1 MSEASLQAQLRQ
13 PSTQIPGSVQ
23 SLSPESALIVVN
35 SNSCHADGR
44 DSGRRLVVFVWK
56 VCGDRTDHASEPSL
70 PRSFCPEISERDK
83 VMTSSVEHPS
93 SAVYVGS
100 FDPMTLGHLDII
112 RRASRI
118 FEHVTVGIGI
128 NPDKNTLFSS
138 VDRLAMCQA
147 SVSELPNVDVRTF
160 DGLAVEFVRQCG
172 SRILLRG
179 VRTLTDIEAEF
190 TMTLTNRVLDQ
201 EIESVFLMS
210 AERFAHISSSLI
222 KQIAKMAREDVR
234 ARLKDFVPFPVI
246 EPLIRKLHM
255 Q

>member
-1 MSEASLQAQLRQ
+1 MA
-13 PSTQIPGSVQ
+13 TQ
-23 SLSPESALIVVN
+23 SP
-35 SNSCHADGR
+35 
-44 DSGRRLVVFVWK
+44 K
-56 VCGDRTDHASEPSL
+56 
-70 PRSFCPEISERDK
+70 
-83 VMTSSVEHPS
+83 S

-128 NPDKNTLFSS
+128 NPDKNTLFTPSERL
-138 VDRLAMCQA
+138 DLCRLAVREM
-147 SVSELPNVDVRTF
+147 SNVDVRTF
-160 DGLAVEFVRQCG
+160 DGLAVEFVRQCD

-222 KQIAKMAREDVR
+222 KQIAKMAKEDVR
-234 ARLKDFVPFPVI
+234 IRLKDFVPAPII
-246 EPLIRKLHM
+246 EPLILRIHEA
-255 Q
+255 

>member
-1 MSEASLQAQLRQ
+1 MSDE
-13 PSTQIPGSVQ
+13 
-23 SLSPESALIVVN
+23 
-35 SNSCHADGR
+35 
-44 DSGRRLVVFVWK
+44 K
-56 VCGDRTDHASEPSL
+56 
-70 PRSFCPEISERDK
+70 
-83 VMTSSVEHPS
+83 PS

-118 FEHVTVGIGI
+118 FDSVIVGIGI
-128 NPDKNTLFSS
+128 NPDKQSLFSPTER
-138 VDRLAMCQA
+138 VELCQA
-147 SVSELPNVDVRTF
+147 SVKELPNVEVRTF

-201 EIESVFLMS
+201 NIESIFLMS
-210 AERFAHISSSLI
+210 AERHAHISSSLI

-234 ARLKDFVPFPVI
+234 ERLKDFVPAPI
-246 EPLIRKLHM
+246 IGPLIGKL
-255 Q
+255 QDES